1 MSTQLDHLD
10 LQPGLE
16 YSLRL
21 GRVEYAAGLDLQREM
36 HSRVADGDMDGALLL
51 LEHPHVYTLGR
62 RGRLDDILAPTDR
75 LSSLGVE
82 VHHVDR
88 GGEVT
93 YHGPGQLVGYP
104 VVSLRRLGMRPLEY
118 VRSLERLLV
127 DTLSSFGIAAEAEGY
142 PTGVWTG
149 GAKIAAIGVRVSR
162 GVTTHGFAL
171 NVSPDL
177 GYFEHIVPCGMKDCR
192 VTSMASEGASADMDK
207 VASGVA
213 GHFER
218 VFGVRL
224 EPMPGVSQS
233 LRARRIL
240 CDGPP

>member
-1 MSTQLDHLD
+1 
-10 LQPGLE
+10 
-16 YSLRL
+16 
-21 GRVEYAAGLDLQREM
+21 
-36 HSRVADGDMDGALLL
+36 MDGALLL
-51 LEHPHVYTLGR
+51 LEHFHVYTLGR
-62 RGRLDDILAPTDR
+62 RGRLDDILAPDHR
-75 LSSLGVE
+75 LESLGVE

-104 VVSLRRLGMRPLEY
+104 VVDLRRLRMRPLEY

-127 DTLSSFGIAAEAEGY
+127 ETLSDFGIAAGADGR

-177 GYFEHIVPCGMKDCR
+177 GYFEHIVPCGIEDCR
-192 VTSMASEGASADMDK
+192 VTSMESQGVLAEIDD
-207 VASGVA
+207 VASVLV
-213 GHFER
+213 GHFKR
-218 VFGVRL
+218 VFGVEL
-224 EPMPGVSQS
+224 EPLSSIPAPP
-233 LRARRIL
+233 RAYRMDCRQ
-240 CDGPP
+240 P

>member
-1 MSTQLDHLD
+1 
-10 LQPGLE
+10 
-16 YSLRL
+16 
-21 GRVEYAAGLDLQREM
+21 M
-36 HSRVADGDMDGALLL
+36 HGALLL

-62 RGRLDDILAPTDR
+62 RGTLDDVLAPAET
-75 LSSLGVE
+75 LSSLGAE

-104 VVSLRRLGMRPLEY
+104 IVDLRRLRMRPLEY
-118 VRSLERLLV
+118 VRSLERLLI
-127 DTLSSFGIAAEAEGY
+127 DTLAGYGIAAEAEGH

-177 GYFEHIVPCGMKDCR
+177 GYFDHIVPCGIEDCR
-192 VTSMASEGASADMDK
+192 VASMESEGVSVEVDEVASAL
-207 VASGVA
+207 AA
-213 GHFER
+213 RFER
-218 VFGVRL
+218 VFGVKL
-224 EPMPGVSQS
+224 EPLTGIP
-233 LRARRIL
+233 
-240 CDGPP
+240 GPPRAHRIVGCGKS

>member
-1 MSTQLDHLD
+1 MTAQLDRADSRARPLA
-10 LQPGLE
+10 
-16 YSLRL
+16 STRL
-21 GRVEYAAGLDLQREM
+21 GPVGYADALEFQRAL
-36 HSRVADGDMDGALLL
+36 HSRVADGEMDGALLL

-62 RGRLDDILAPTDR
+62 RGTLDDVLAPTDR
-75 LSSLGVE
+75 LASLGVE

-104 VVSLRRLGMRPLEY
+104 IVSLRRLSLRPLEY
-118 VRSLERLLV
+118 VRSLERLLI
-127 DTLSSFGIAAEAEGY
+127 DTLSGYGVAAEAEGH

-177 GYFEHIVPCGMKDCR
+177 GYFEHIVPCGMRDCR
-192 VTSMASEGASADMDK
+192 VTSMATEGASADMDE

-233 LRARRIL
+233 LHARRIL

>member
-1 MSTQLDHLD
+1 MTAQLDRADSKARL
-10 LQPGLE
+10 LPLT
-16 YSLRL
+16 RL
-21 GRVEYAAGLDLQREM
+21 GPVGYADALEIQRAL
-36 HSRVADGDMDGALLL
+36 HSHVANGEMDGALLL

-62 RGRLDDILAPTDR
+62 RGALDDILVPADR
-75 LSSLGVE
+75 LPSLGVE

-104 VVSLRRLGMRPLEY
+104 IVNLRRLGMRPLEY

-127 DTLSSFGIAAEAEGY
+127 KTLSDFGIPAEAEGH

-162 GVTTHGFAL
+162 GVTSHGFAL

-177 GYFEHIVPCGMKDCR
+177 GYFDHIVPCGIEDCR
-192 VTSMASEGASADMDK
+192 VTSMESEGASADVEEIASV
-207 VASGVA
+207 VAC
-213 GHFER
+213 HFER
-218 VFGVRL
+218 VFDVSL
-224 EPMPGVSQS
+224 EPMPDTPQP
-233 LRARRIL
+233 LRAHRIAR
-240 CDGPP
+240 CEQP

>member
-118 VRSLERLLV
+118 VRSLERLLI

-192 VTSMASEGASADMDK
+192 VTSMASEGASADMDE

-233 LRARRIL
+233 LHARRIL

>member
-1 MSTQLDHLD
+1 
-10 LQPGLE
+10 
-16 YSLRL
+16 
-21 GRVEYAAGLDLQREM
+21 
-36 HSRVADGDMDGALLL
+36 MDGALLL

-62 RGRLDDILAPTDR
+62 RGSLDDILAPADK

-93 YHGPGQLVGYP
+93 YHGPGQVVGYP
-104 VVSLRRLGMRPLEY
+104 IVDLRRLRMRPLAY
-118 VRSLERLLV
+118 VRSLERLLIG
-127 DTLSSFGIAAEAEGY
+127 TLSDFGIAAEAEGR

-177 GYFEHIVPCGMKDCR
+177 GYFDHIVPCGIGDCS
-192 VTSMASEGASADMDK
+192 VTSMESEGVAAEVAEVASAL
-207 VASGVA
+207 A

-218 VFGVRL
+218 VFGVEL
-224 EPMPGVSQS
+224 EPLPGIPGLPLAHRMVGGGKS
-233 LRARRIL
+233 
-240 CDGPP
+240 

>member
-1 MSTQLDHLD
+1 MLTHR
-10 LQPGLE
+10 GL
-16 YSLRL
+16 
-21 GRVEYAAGLDLQREM
+21 GPVGYATGLDLQREL
-36 HSRVADGDMDGALLL
+36 HASVAEGEMEGVLLL
-51 LEHPHVYTLGR
+51 LEHAHVYTLGR
-62 RGRLDDILAPTDR
+62 RGTLDDVLAPEDT
-75 LSSLGVE
+75 LSSLCVE

-104 VVSLRRLGMRPLEY
+104 IVDLRRLQMRPLEY
-118 VRSLERLLV
+118 VRSLERLLIG
-127 DTLSSFGIAAEAEGY
+127 TLSDFGIAAEAEGH

-177 GYFEHIVPCGMKDCR
+177 SYFKHIVPCGIADCR
-192 VTSMASEGASADMDK
+192 VTSMESEGVTAEIVD
-207 VASGVA
+207 VASRA
-213 GHFER
+213 ASRFEC

-224 EPMPGVSQS
+224 EPMPGVPGP
-233 LRARRIL
+233 LRAHRIVR
-240 CDGPP
+240 CVQP

>member
-1 MSTQLDHLD
+1 
-10 LQPGLE
+10 
-16 YSLRL
+16 
-21 GRVEYAAGLDLQREM
+21 
-36 HSRVADGDMDGALLL
+36 MDGALLL

-62 RGRLDDILAPTDR
+62 RGTLDDILAPSDR

-104 VVSLRRLGMRPLEY
+104 LVDLRRLRMRPLEY
-118 VRSLERLLV
+118 VRSLERLLIE
-127 DTLSSFGIAAEAEGY
+127 TLSEFGISAEAEGH

-162 GVTTHGFAL
+162 GITTHGFAL

-177 GYFEHIVPCGMKDCR
+177 GYFEHIVPCGIEDCR
-192 VTSMASEGASADMDK
+192 VTSMESEGISVAVGDMASR
-207 VASGVA
+207 VASN
-213 GHFER
+213 FER
-218 VFGVRL
+218 VFGVKL
-224 EPMPGVSQS
+224 GPLPD
-233 LRARRIL
+233 IP
-240 CDGPP
+240 GPPRAHRLVGCGES

>member
-118 VRSLERLLV
+118 VRSLERLLI

-192 VTSMASEGASADMDK
+192 VTSMASEGAAADMDE

-218 VFGVRL
+218 VFDVRL

-240 CDGPP
+240 GDGPP

>member
-1 MSTQLDHLD
+1 
-10 LQPGLE
+10 
-16 YSLRL
+16 
-21 GRVEYAAGLDLQREM
+21 
-36 HSRVADGDMDGALLL
+36 MDGALLL

-62 RGRLDDILAPTDR
+62 RGRLDDILAPEDS

-82 VHHVDR
+82 IHHVDR

-104 VVSLRRLGMRPLEY
+104 ILDLRRLGMRPLEY
-118 VRSLERLLV
+118 VRSLERLLI
-127 DTLSSFGIAAEAEGY
+127 DTLYGFGIAAEADGH
-142 PTGVWTG
+142 PTGVWAG

-177 GYFEHIVPCGMKDCR
+177 GYFEHIVPCGMRDCR
-192 VTSMASEGASADMDK
+192 VTSMVSEGAAADVGK
-207 VASGVA
+207 VALRAA

-224 EPMPGVSQS
+224 EPMHGVAPS
-233 LRARRIL
+233 LRAHRVV
-240 CDGPP
+240 CGGKP

>member
-1 MSTQLDHLD
+1 MLKPDSAVLAQREI
-10 LQPGLE
+10 GLV
-16 YSLRL
+16 
-21 GRVEYAAGLDLQREM
+21 GYAAGLELQREL
-36 HSRVADGDMDGALLL
+36 HARVLNGEMDGALLL
-51 LEHPHVYTLGR
+51 LEHSHVYTLGR
-62 RGRLDDILAPTDR
+62 RGKLDDLLAPGDR

-104 VVSLRRLGMRPLEY
+104 VVDLRRLRMRPLEY
-118 VRSLERLLV
+118 VRSLERLLIE
-127 DTLSSFGIAAEAEGY
+127 TLSDFGIAAEAEGH
-142 PTGVWTG
+142 PTGIWTG

-177 GYFEHIVPCGMKDCR
+177 GYFEHIVPCGIEDCR
-192 VTSMASEGASADMDK
+192 VTSMESEGVTAEIVE
-207 VASGVA
+207 VASRA
-213 GHFER
+213 ASRFEG

-224 EPMPGVSQS
+224 EPMPDVPGP
-233 LRARRIL
+233 LRAHRIVR
-240 CDGPP
+240 CVQQ